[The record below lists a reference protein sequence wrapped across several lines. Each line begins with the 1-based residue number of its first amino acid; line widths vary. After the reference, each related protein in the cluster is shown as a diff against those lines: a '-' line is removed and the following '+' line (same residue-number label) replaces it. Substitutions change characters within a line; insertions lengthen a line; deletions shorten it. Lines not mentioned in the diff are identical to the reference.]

1 MSKLELTGLVKA
13 MQGKS
18 STTGWDALVLYD
30 QRKTNELLYQL
41 YVERYNTG
49 IGMIEPKSMDI
60 PWGDQGYVEH
70 IYNLKFSAPKLS
82 FEISRA
88 EDARTRLTMD
98 MIGGMIVSTNTL
110 PGGIRF
116 VTRINTLLPIGG
128 PQLWMDQL
136 ITQGRVNEGGA

>member
-60 PWGDQGYVEH
+60 AWGDQGYVEH
-70 IYNLKFSAPKLS
+70 LYNL
-82 FEISRA
+82 
-88 EDARTRLTMD
+88 
-98 MIGGMIVSTNTL
+98 
-110 PGGIRF
+110 
-116 VTRINTLLPIGG
+116 
-128 PQLWMDQL
+128 
-136 ITQGRVNEGGA
+136 